1 MLACAALLPLAVL
14 TSCTRIGTS
23 DRSAGMPSARHPWTR
38 AGILRIG
45 SQVSPNTLDPLLATN
60 TTENMIDRLLSDVLV
75 STDADGKRDVPMLA
89 SVVPSLE
96 NGGISRDGLTLTY
109 HLRRNVR
116 WSDGVP
122 FTSKDV
128 KFTWRAILNPNN
140 NVISQTGYS
149 LVAAVDTPDPWTVI
163 FHMKQ
168 RFSPAVD
175 TLFAES
181 DSPYNVVPEH
191 VLGKLRDINNV
202 PFNSA
207 PVGTGPFMFKE
218 WARGDHLTLV
228 ANPHYYLGAPK
239 LKEII
244 IKFIAD
250 ENTEVN
256 GLRTHDLDWQFEASP
271 DQYAQLRTLGDLR
284 LVLQNRNEY
293 ERIQINTRHPPLD
306 DVRVRRAVAYA
317 LDRERLVRDLTF
329 GSATVADQDLPP
341 FMWAH
346 DDDVMRYPYDPMQ
359 AKALLAQAGWLPGP
373 DGIRR
378 KGGRRLSLTLVTEV
392 SNVTRRLAVVQ
403 AQAMLRQVGIAVE
416 PKLYPGALLFAALGD
431 NGIIQ
436 SGRYD
441 LAWNAWVAG
450 IDPDQS
456 SSFLCDAQPPHGN
469 NETRYCNPEMDA
481 AQYTALEN
489 FDRPTRKA
497 AYDRIER
504 LLARDEPQIPI
515 WWPHQIQPVNPDFRN
530 FTPNPVT
537 ESWNAY
543 EWDI

>member
-1 MLACAALLPLAVL
+1 M
-14 TSCTRIGTS
+14 GTS
-23 DRSAGMPSARHPWTR
+23 NEAAGAPDARHPWTVP
-38 AGILRIG
+38 GVLRIG
-45 SQVSPNTLDPLLATN
+45 SQVSPNTLDPLLAAN
-60 TTENMIDRLLSDVLV
+60 TTENMIDRLMFDVLV
-75 STDADGKRDVPMLA
+75 STDATGSRDVPMLA
-89 SVVPSLE
+89 AAVPTLE

-128 KFTWRAILNPNN
+128 KFSWRAILNPRN
-140 NVISQTGYS
+140 NVISQTGYA
-149 LVAAVDTPDPWTVI
+149 LVDSVDTPDPWTVV

-191 VLGKLRDINNV
+191 ILGKLRDLNNV

-207 PVGTGPFMFKE
+207 PVGTGPFIFKE

-228 ANPHYYLGAPK
+228 ANPHYYLGVPK
-239 LKEII
+239 LKKIVV
-244 IKFIAD
+244 KFIPD
-250 ENTEVN
+250 ENTELSA
-256 GLRTHDLDWQFEASP
+256 LRTHDLDWQFEASP
-271 DQYAQLRTLGDLR
+271 DQYEQLKTIPDVR

-293 ERIQINTRHPPLD
+293 ERIEINALHPPLD
-306 DVRVRRAVAYA
+306 DVRVRQAIAYG
-317 LDRERLVRDLTF
+317 LNRPELVRNLTF
-329 GSATVADQDLPP
+329 GSATPADQDLPP

-346 DDDVMRYPYDPMQ
+346 ATDIMRYPHDPAR
-359 AKALLAQAGWLPGP
+359 AKALLAQAGWVAGR
-373 DGIRR
+373 DGIVQ
-378 KGGRRLSLTLVTEV
+378 KNGRRLVITLAAEV

-403 AQAMLRQVGIAVE
+403 TQALLRQVGIAVE
-416 PKLYPGALLFAALGD
+416 PKFYPGAILYAAMGE
-431 NGIIQ
+431 NGVIQ
-436 SGRYD
+436 SGHFD
-441 LAWNAWVAG
+441 LAWDAWVAG

-456 SSFLCDAQPPHGN
+456 SVYLCSAQPPRGN
-469 NETRYCNPEMDA
+469 NTTHYCNAQMDA
-481 AQYTALEN
+481 AQHVALEN

-497 AYDRIER
+497 AYARIES
-504 LLARDEPQIPI
+504 LLSHDQPLIPV

-530 FTPNPVT
+530 FAPNPVT